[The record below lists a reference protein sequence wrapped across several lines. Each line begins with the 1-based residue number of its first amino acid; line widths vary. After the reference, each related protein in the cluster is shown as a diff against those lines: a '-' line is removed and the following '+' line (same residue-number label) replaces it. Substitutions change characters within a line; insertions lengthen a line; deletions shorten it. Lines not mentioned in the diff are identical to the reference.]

1 MISLEKEQNVFGRT
15 LFVFYQ
21 DDRKMFRFQTVP
33 AGDSGFDNRCPIHK
47 DYRGL
52 RGEDLIK
59 AAGVPDAEFVHAAGF
74 IGGAWSMESC
84 VKMAEASVA
93 QHKLEYDEK
102 EKNQAVEPD
111 VEKKQK
117 VEGQ

>member
-1 MISLEKEQNVFGRT
+1 MKNNCPWNSHLISLEKEQNIYERT

-21 DDRKMFRFQTVP
+21 DDRKLFMFQAVRND
-33 AGDSGFDNRCPIHK
+33 DSSFDNRCSIHK

-52 RGEDLIK
+52 TGEQLTK
-59 AAGVPDAEFVHAAGF
+59 VTGVSDAEFVHAAGF

-93 QHKLEYDEK
+93 QHKLEQQEK
-102 EKNQAVEPD
+102 EKKQAL
-111 VEKKQK
+111 
-117 VEGQ
+117 